1 LLQVFILAEN
11 KFRIGWMQQRA
22 TRAHHFG
29 RSNKMGGVFEARGR
43 KKQRFGNDNAG
54 ASPAV
59 QLFECY

>member
-1 LLQVFILAEN
+1 
-11 KFRIGWMQQRA
+11 
-22 TRAHHFG
+22 
-29 RSNKMGGVFEARGR
+29 MGGVFEARGR